1 MTDSTDG
8 QSDARVYNFPRL
20 GFRRPPAAT
29 PAAPP
34 APSFPPSAPA
44 PDDGQPARRARRSPL
59 AALAALPDPGA
70 HTPVVPPPAA
80 RPQPGHVPATFRSDG
95 GSGGSAV
102 PRLGAL
108 SLAACL
114 AVAVATLRGTHAFLQ
129 DRRQRRLAREAE
141 NAQLREARMKM
152 RLATEEARGKHVLAM
167 QGLRDKGVQQ
177 RAKRVQSGP
186 EFGGKALGRGG
197 SGGSSG
203 RGGGAGGGG
212 KKPPGKGPSGR
223 GGGSSSSRTN
233 GLGPGRKNTG
243 PGAGPKPKKPDTTVG
258 PKPKKSPLHNSQDG
272 SKTGLNKQ
280 RRKQLDGG
288 SSGGSDRTGLGAALK
303 KDTQK
308 AAARRWKKRQKQ
320 GAATPALWGGN
331 QKNQKNAP
339 KNPKSGPGQPTKV
352 NLKKTPGQPG
362 NGTPGAAAGKSNTQA
377 NGRTTLTQALRKA
390 AHRAARKRLKRRRRT
405 VTPPIWSA
413 PKNGKPKAGNGGRP
427 KVNLNKPKKAG
438 ATPGAAGGASSPKS
452 RRYRNA
458 GRKAGAWWANAR
470 ARTRKNATNGGCF
483 GGTGSGASAGARGSG
498 ASADPPP
505 PDGWAS
511 WDDYHEYLRANL
523 NHRMGYDQGRR
534 KSPFE
539 NAGQAAGQAAA
550 TVTVERDDY
559 PGAQAKRWEP
569 DALGTG
575 TPALPENGP
584 AALDAAPTVNPPR
597 PGTTRPKEPIAMPP
611 ARQDPRLVKARN
623 QAARTGLIVTA
634 QARHMDPMHET
645 EITLDDAIDEY
656 GDFKDDAFKTHDKC
670 LKLAERARQLRDTL
684 ALFALELSTKHN
696 LIGALFTGA
705 LARLSESMDLLAR
718 MAEEMQVSS
727 LEAAEMSEAADNDLN
742 DAYRPYSVATADAGL
757 STPSAPIHNET

>member
-20 GFRRPPAAT
+20 GFRLPPAAT
-29 PAAPP
+29 PTAPP
-34 APSFPPSAPA
+34 APGFPPSAPA
-44 PDDGQPARRARRSPL
+44 PDDGRPARRARRSPL

-114 AVAVATLRGTHAFLQ
+114 AVAVAALRGTHAFLQ

-167 QGLRDKGVQQ
+167 QGLRDKATQQ

-186 EFGGKALGRGG
+186 EFGGKTLGRGG

-203 RGGGAGGGG
+203 RGGGAGRGSGSGGTG
-212 KKPPGKGPSGR
+212 KKPPGGGPSGR
-223 GGGSSSSRTN
+223 GGGSSSRTN

-258 PKPKKSPLHNSQDG
+258 PKPKKSPLHGSQAG
-272 SKTGLNKQ
+272 SKTSLDKQ

-288 SSGGSDRTGLGAALK
+288 SGGGSDRTGLGAALK

-308 AAARRWKKRQKQ
+308 AAARRWRKRQKN
-320 GAATPALWGGN
+320 GGATPALWGSN
-331 QKNQKNAP
+331 QKNQKHAP
-339 KNPKSGPGQPTKV
+339 KNPTGGPGQPAKV

-377 NGRTTLTQALRKA
+377 AGRTTLAQALRKA
-390 AHRAARKRLKRRRRT
+390 AHRAARKRLKRRRQT

-413 PKNGKPKAGNGGRP
+413 PKNGKPKNGNGGRP
-427 KVNLNKPKKAG
+427 KVNLNKPKKPRT
-438 ATPGAAGGASSPKS
+438 TPGATGSGS
-452 RRYRNA
+452 RRKSKRFRNA

-470 ARTRKNATNGGCF
+470 ARTRKNGGCF
-483 GGTGSGASAGARGSG
+483 GGTTGPTGTNTGTGSAGAPGGS
-498 ASADPPP
+498 A
-505 PDGWAS
+505 
-511 WDDYHEYLRANL
+511 
-523 NHRMGYDQGRR
+523 GRTR
-534 KSPFE
+534 RSPFQ

-550 TVTVERDDY
+550 TITVERDDY

-575 TPALPENGP
+575 TPALPKNGP
-584 AALDAAPTVNPPR
+584 AALDTAPTVNPPR

-611 ARQDPRLVKARN
+611 AKPDRRIAKARN
-623 QAARTGLIVTA
+623 QAARTGHGIITA
-634 QARHMDPMHET
+634 ARHMDAQHAT
-645 EITLDDAIDEY
+645 EINLDDALDEY
-656 GDFKDDAFKTHDKC
+656 GDFKDDGFKTHDQAA
-670 LKLAERARQLRDTL
+670 KLADRGRKLRDIL
-684 ALFALELSTKHN
+684 ALFAEDLAVNHN
-696 LIGALFTGA
+696 LIGPLFSGA
-705 LARLSESMDLLAR
+705 MARMAESMDLVAR
-718 MAEEMQVSS
+718 MSDEMQVSS
-727 LEAAEMSEAADNDLN
+727 LEAAEQSETADNDLN
-742 DAYRPYSVATADAGL
+742 DTYRPITQATADAGL
-757 STPSAPIHNET
+757 TTPSAPIHNQT